1 MTLYGRNKE
10 GLLPFIEKKA
20 GVTFERVG
28 APQPADMA
36 RVAGGCERWSLV
48 ADSDCCRRWLWCC
61 KSRHRQSFCGLSK
74 AHPKTATICP
84 AFAALPLL
92 PAVGI
97 SSLHQAHMPQLIT
110 LLYVWQSWAMTI

>member
-48 ADSDCCRRWLWCC
+48 ADTDRCRHCLWCC
-61 KSRHRQSFCGLSK
+61 KLRHWLCNLGTGRVFVVC
-74 AHPKTATICP
+74 
-84 AFAALPLL
+84 
-92 PAVGI
+92 
-97 SSLHQAHMPQLIT
+97 
-110 LLYVWQSWAMTI
+110 

>member
-36 RVAGGCERWSLV
+36 RVAGGSERRALV
-48 ADSDCCRRWLWCC
+48 ADTACCRPCLWSCRSQQWQC
-61 KSRHRQSFCGLSK
+61 DLGTGRV
-74 AHPKTATICP
+74 
-84 AFAALPLL
+84 
-92 PAVGI
+92 AVGCQRSGPRRPPTALSWLMA
-97 SSLHQAHMPQLIT
+97 SSCKAWRRRKVVQPKR
-110 LLYVWQSWAMTI
+110 V

>member
-36 RVAGGCERWSLV
+36 RVAGGSER
-48 ADSDCCRRWLWCC
+48 
-61 KSRHRQSFCGLSK
+61 
-74 AHPKTATICP
+74 
-84 AFAALPLL
+84 
-92 PAVGI
+92 
-97 SSLHQAHMPQLIT
+97 
-110 LLYVWQSWAMTI
+110 